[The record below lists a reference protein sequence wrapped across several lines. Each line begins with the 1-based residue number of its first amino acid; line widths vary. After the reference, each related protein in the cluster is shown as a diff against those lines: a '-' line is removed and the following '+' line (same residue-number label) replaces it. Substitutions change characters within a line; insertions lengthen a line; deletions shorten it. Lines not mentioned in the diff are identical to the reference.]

1 MQMARY
7 SSRDNEGY
15 RAISDVLKAFVRQEL
30 AGQQVSRA
38 VVVASAEDALPLASD
53 AIFIVP
59 FARDD
64 LFVGRED
71 IIARIS
77 ERRVAAALHPR
88 VALVGLGDVGLRE
101 TEPYV
106 FVVWIHASSP
116 TRFRQGYRDIADR
129 LLLPGREDP
138 KVDILQIVYAWLSDK
153 RNGRW
158 LMILDNVDDDAVFS
172 GSDQDGTG
180 TSAME
185 AIHAADND
193 RPLGRFLPQTAH
205 GLILITSRN
214 TIAATNLVGR
224 SGGLVQVEPVG
235 EKDALQLLQTR
246 VPFGDV
252 SRADA
257 KALVHKLECIP
268 LAITHAGSYIQT
280 RALTT
285 TIATYLD
292 FFRESE
298 ANQVHLLSK
307 NELKDIRRDHSI
319 RHAVIVTWQI
329 SFQHIQATKPQAA
342 NFSALMSMF
351 DKQGIPRWLLQGTTC
366 QLDFDDALAP
376 LLGFSFVRMETGEQ
390 ALAMHQLVQLSMRQ
404 WLEAKSELSK
414 WVKESIL
421 ALNAALPSEDYDTW
435 EQCRVRFSA
444 TGQKTR
450 KTWKQAGSA
459 DSARWYLSRRGE
471 YTAAEGFS
479 RSSLDIREKALA
491 REHPDTLTSVNDLRS
506 VLGRQGK
513 YEEVKSM
520 HRRDVK

>member
-1 MQMARY
+1 
-7 SSRDNEGY
+7 
-15 RAISDVLKAFVRQEL
+15 
-30 AGQQVSRA
+30 
-38 VVVASAEDALPLASD
+38 
-53 AIFIVP
+53 
-59 FARDD
+59 
-64 LFVGRED
+64 
-71 IIARIS
+71 
-77 ERRVAAALHPR
+77 
-88 VALVGLGDVGLRE
+88 
-101 TEPYV
+101 
-106 FVVWIHASSP
+106 
-116 TRFRQGYRDIADR
+116 
-129 LLLPGREDP
+129 
-138 KVDILQIVYAWLSDK
+138 
-153 RNGRW
+153 
-158 LMILDNVDDDAVFS
+158 MILDNVDDDAVFS

-185 AIHAADND
+185 AIYAADDD

-224 SGGLVQVEPVG
+224 SCGLVQVEPVG
-235 EKDALQLLQTR
+235 EKDVLQLLQTR

-292 FFRESE
+292 LFRESE

-319 RHAVIVTWQI
+319 RHAVTVTWQI

-342 NFSALMSMF
+342 NLSTLMSMF

-390 ALAMHQLVQLSMRQ
+390 ALAMHRLVQLSMRQ
-404 WLEAKSELSK
+404 WLETKSELSK

-435 EQCRVRFSA
+435 EQCRVLLPHLKEILSHR
-444 TGQKTR
+444 TEDKEDLR
-450 KTWKQAGSA
+450 KQAGSA

-491 REHPDTLTSVNDLRS
+491 REHPDTLTSVNDRRS